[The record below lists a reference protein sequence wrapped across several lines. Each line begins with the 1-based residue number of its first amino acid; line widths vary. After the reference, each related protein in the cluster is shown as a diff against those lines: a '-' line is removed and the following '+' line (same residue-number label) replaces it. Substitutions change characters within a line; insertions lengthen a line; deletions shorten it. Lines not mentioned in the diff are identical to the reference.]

1 MENCTSTIIRNKLTN
16 RILTLFISNADE
28 EEINN
33 FYRIVSKNVKK
44 YRSEKNLSQLE
55 LALTIGQKG
64 NAFFNY
70 AENNTKDKHFN
81 LEHLYKIA
89 KALDVPIA
97 KFLEEE

>member
-1 MENCTSTIIRNKLTN
+1 MENYTSTIIRIKLTN

-81 LEHLYKIA
+81 LEHLYKIS
-89 KALDVPIA
+89 KSQNL
-97 KFLEEE
+97 

>member
-1 MENCTSTIIRNKLTN
+1 MFTA
-16 RILTLFISNADE
+16 NADE

-33 FYRIVSKNVKK
+33 FYKIVSKNVKK
-44 YRSEKNLSQLE
+44 YRNEKNLSQLE

-70 AENNTKDKHFN
+70 AENNTRNKHFN

-89 KALDVPIA
+89 KALDIPIA
-97 KFLEEE
+97 KFFEE

>member
-1 MENCTSTIIRNKLTN
+1 MFTA
-16 RILTLFISNADE
+16 NADE

-33 FYRIVSKNVKK
+33 FYKVVSANVRK
-44 YRSEKNLSQLE
+44 YRNEKNMSQLE

-70 AENNTKDKHFN
+70 AENNTKNKHFN

-89 KALDVPIA
+89 KALDIPIS
-97 KFLEEE
+97 KFFEE